1 MRGTKDIIVKGIIF
15 SLIPALCNFMGST
28 DAFLWAQKRGYIGKN
43 VDIEC
48 LKLIFFIASIFL
60 TFALLTVNII
70 LSEVR
75 ENIYRRQA
83 AELIKYTKEIVV
95 MTLAK
100 IVNRDYCHIDVR
112 IFVPEKTLKW
122 RITHI
127 INKNN
132 ALFFRIRNID
142 GLAEAG
148 ITNDL
153 KFQVLPPEE
162 KQGLVG
168 ECFVT
173 KKMVYDDNLIQSNS
187 TDYHLSEYQINKTN
201 DLRFIIVC
209 PIFSENGEVIAI
221 IAFDSKND
229 IKVTQEN
236 KEALSDLI
244 LNYTQ
249 QLYEKVPELFKA
261 KGGLL

>member
-153 KFQVLPPEE
+153 KF
-162 KQGLVG
+162 
-168 ECFVT
+168 
-173 KKMVYDDNLIQSNS
+173 
-187 TDYHLSEYQINKTN
+187 
-201 DLRFIIVC
+201 
-209 PIFSENGEVIAI
+209 
-221 IAFDSKND
+221 
-229 IKVTQEN
+229 
-236 KEALSDLI
+236 
-244 LNYTQ
+244 
-249 QLYEKVPELFKA
+249 
-261 KGGLL
+261 

>member
-1 MRGTKDIIVKGIIF
+1 M
-15 SLIPALCNFMGST
+15 
-28 DAFLWAQKRGYIGKN
+28 
-43 VDIEC
+43 
-48 LKLIFFIASIFL
+48 
-60 TFALLTVNII
+60 
-70 LSEVR
+70 
-75 ENIYRRQA
+75 
-83 AELIKYTKEIVV
+83 
-95 MTLAK
+95 
-100 IVNRDYCHIDVR
+100 R

-132 ALFFRIRNID
+132 ALFFRIKNID